1 MYADNFSGR
10 QSFGPG
16 RGGDDEAV
24 ADRSPLGL
32 FDAARDGQVVPPPV
46 RSTHQVGRVGALAV
60 ALGVGAAAMVGLA
73 GAAAADT
80 GADNSPGS
88 AGEGA
93 AHSGGAGVAK
103 GKARAGNRGSSAD
116 SSQAASRRSATPGPR
131 SGGLRSSDPDIQPS
145 PIAPE
150 NISEDFDGGLS
161 SLSAPMGDVESSAP
175 SVVEAPGLALPP
187 QIADLAVADEAP
199 AMTEAAP
206 YGALSDSDPLAWL
219 GGGSGSGEPITAPLA
234 WASLAVARREKLS
247 GETPEV
253 APAAAV
259 TTGEE
264 TAGEETAG
272 EETDPE
278 ILPGDEADSPMVAA
292 SAMALDV
299 GATQPY
305 PPLPSCYSLVCGSMA
320 SFQGTVVNGI
330 AGAIADAL
338 PAAGPAGGCNLSGCP
353 APISVA
359 NLIGSYAF
367 NIVYSLMG
375 KLSTATVA
383 AQVQALANDTTVLGF
398 ISQTVSGSLSGVP
411 SDVAETVGNAVAYFV
426 QNTFGNSA
434 VATAFVPFLQA
445 LNLPTTLVGV
455 GLFAAAMEADP
466 KAAILGRIQGTGV
479 NQAPAMQTALINFF
493 ANTGVQS
500 AFSAAVAGTVNVLIG
515 ATSPSWAPPV
525 NPNAVADYAGELIA
539 TAVLGADDP
548 GIPALGATLSTAFT
562 NLFTAIGGDVGT
574 QLGAAF
580 VTLLNQTG
588 VGNILATNMVN
599 TVLTTL
605 GGTAAFP
612 TPGSLGPAV
621 GATVTSFVTD
631 LFGISAVPTALG
643 DFVTQLIAGIA
654 NDSAVQAKIA
664 EEVGTMVTS
673 ALGGGPIAEVV
684 GPKVGAAV
692 QALLANLAVVTAVS
706 SIIGSLVPTFLN
718 QQGVVS
724 ALASAAGQL
733 ATAALDGDMAEVL
746 PEVIQ
751 GLRSNPN
758 ISDAVGVMAGTAVTQ
773 LLGDSDLWEAVDGA
787 ITTLVTELLGDST
800 VQEAVDTQLSS
811 AVSELL
817 GGGELGQVVGAQV
830 AATIVGL
837 MGNPVVSGALVAL
850 VDSVFGDFLGADGVV
865 PALSS
870 AVSQLA
876 SAAVAG
882 DLDTV
887 LPEVLS
893 GLKTNPNIVAAVGV
907 AVGGAVTQLLSDM
920 DLWQAVDEA
929 ASGLITQLLGDSAVQ
944 SALNDRISSTV
955 SALLGG
961 GALGQVVGAQVADAV
976 VGLLANPVVSS
987 AFVDLFD
994 TVMTDFFGYSG
1005 VVQAFSTAASSVALG
1020 VIGGQTFQEALN
1032 AALGVLKATPS
1043 VIAAVGVAVGGAVTQ
1058 FLSDTALWAAVDGT
1072 LSGLIT
1078 QLLGDS
1084 TVQSALN
1091 DRILN
1096 TVSELL
1102 GGGELGLVV
1111 GTQVADAVVA
1121 LITDPVVTGA
1131 LVDLVDSVLT
1141 DFFGSAGVVE
1151 AFSTAASSVA
1161 LDLIGGESFSEA
1173 LAAALSVLKANP
1185 DVVAAVGFSVGGA
1198 VSQFLSDT
1206 ALWNTID
1213 GSIAALFTQLLA
1225 DPTVQTALNTKIATT
1240 VSELLGGGELGDVV
1254 GSQVAN
1260 AVVGL
1265 ISDPVFG
1272 GALVGLVDSVLT
1284 DFFGYTGV
1292 VSALSTAASDIALG
1306 LIGGETFDEA
1316 VGAALAGLKAN
1327 PDVVDAVGFAVG
1339 GAVTQLLSDTAL
1351 WTAIESA
1358 TTGLLSQLLSDTTV
1372 QNALN
1377 ARIASAVSAM
1387 LGGGA
1392 LGDVVGAQVADAVVG
1407 LLTNPVVGSAL
1418 VDLFDTVLTDF
1429 FGSTGVVAAFSAAAS
1444 DFALAVMTGDSVED
1458 ALAAAL
1464 GELKANPDVVGAV
1477 GFAVGGAVTQLLSD
1491 TALWEAIQGAA
1502 TGLIGQLLSDSAV
1515 QTALN
1520 ERIASTVSA
1529 LLGGGELGDVVGA
1542 QVASTVVGLL
1552 TNPVV
1557 GSALADLFDTVLTDF
1572 FGSSGVVTAFSSAA
1586 SDFALAVMTG
1596 DSVEDA
1602 LAAALGALKANA
1614 DVVAAVGVA
1623 VGGAVTQLLS
1633 DTALWEAIDGSVSGL
1648 ITELLGD
1655 STVQAALNE
1664 RIAAVVSALLGG
1676 GALGDV
1682 VGAQVADTVVGL
1694 FVNPVVS
1701 GALVDLVDSLFGDF
1715 FGAQGVIAAV
1725 STAASDIALAMIG
1738 GQSFDEALAAALGAL
1753 KANADVV
1760 AAVGIAVGGA
1770 VTQLLS
1776 DTALWQAVDGAVAGL
1791 ITQLLGD
1798 TTVQTALSNT
1808 ISSLVSSALGGGELG
1823 DVVGAQV
1830 ANMVVGLLTNPVV
1843 SGAIVSLVDSLSSD
1857 FFGAQGVVAAVAT
1870 AASDVVLGMIGG
1882 ESFEEAW
1889 DAALGVLKANPDV
1902 IAAVGISVGGAVTQ
1916 LLSDT
1921 ALWQAV
1927 EGSVAGL
1934 ITDLLG
1940 DTTVQGALN
1949 ARISS
1954 LVSTLLGGGALGA
1967 AVGGQVADAVVG
1979 LLADPVVTDALGAVV
1994 GTVLTDFFGAE
2005 GVISA
2010 VASAASGFALAVM
2023 TGESAETALQA
2034 AIEGLREA
2042 PDVIAAVGVAVNG
2055 AMTELL
2061 GDTAL
2066 WDAFGTTAASL
2077 VSGLLGD
2084 STVQAALDAGISSA
2098 VSALLGGGELGE
2110 VVGPQVASALMGV
2123 ITSGAVVDGLEA
2135 SVQSLV
2141 AGFFGA
2147 AGVIGDVSDAV
2158 SQYAMAVF
2166 SGEDPATAL
2175 EALLASLKTAPAVIA
2190 GLETGISAALD
2201 VINTQLLSNPVVQQ
2215 LLGSTVTTLVSEIA
2229 GDAVVQAAIA
2239 NYLGAP
2245 YGAIIAGLLA
2255 NTAFTDDLAD
2265 MLGSAVVDFL
2275 SFPGFNNAL
2284 ISTANA
2290 VVEVILTGTPISV
2303 ALQQGLALLQA
2314 NPAFQA
2320 ALDAIV
2326 PGLVDQIL
2334 ANDAVKQA
2342 IGAATEALVDSWLEG
2357 LGITNPFLNRV
2368 IGQVADVTIKSMM
2381 GRQATA
2387 KLLSN
2392 IMIQV
2397 LEGAPVG
2404 QVSNMVTQALLV
2416 DPELQVALGLSLGD
2430 GIGSLFGDNIFG
2442 YMIGAATGGAAA
2454 ITISVVA
2461 GIIRIFDALFPRR
2474 SGVQA
2479 HNHGAS
2485 RIAESGGYIYEDF
2498 GPYTASTLVP
2508 RGGGSEALRR
2518 GFTKDAGLAF
2528 TDFSVSTPT
2537 DSPDFVDVNVAI
2549 NDANAEVGSGDS
2561 PLLVAF
2567 RFRRDWL
2574 FPAAGLT
2581 IPTGSAARA
2590 AAFAP

>member
-1 MYADNFSGR
+1 
-10 QSFGPG
+10 
-16 RGGDDEAV
+16 
-24 ADRSPLGL
+24 
-32 FDAARDGQVVPPPV
+32 
-46 RSTHQVGRVGALAV
+46 
-60 ALGVGAAAMVGLA
+60 
-73 GAAAADT
+73 
-80 GADNSPGS
+80 
-88 AGEGA
+88 
-93 AHSGGAGVAK
+93 
-103 GKARAGNRGSSAD
+103 
-116 SSQAASRRSATPGPR
+116 
-131 SGGLRSSDPDIQPS
+131 
-145 PIAPE
+145 
-150 NISEDFDGGLS
+150 
-161 SLSAPMGDVESSAP
+161 
-175 SVVEAPGLALPP
+175 
-187 QIADLAVADEAP
+187 
-199 AMTEAAP
+199 
-206 YGALSDSDPLAWL
+206 
-219 GGGSGSGEPITAPLA
+219 
-234 WASLAVARREKLS
+234 
-247 GETPEV
+247 
-253 APAAAV
+253 
-259 TTGEE
+259 
-264 TAGEETAG
+264 
-272 EETDPE
+272 
-278 ILPGDEADSPMVAA
+278 
-292 SAMALDV
+292 
-299 GATQPY
+299 
-305 PPLPSCYSLVCGSMA
+305 
-320 SFQGTVVNGI
+320 
-330 AGAIADAL
+330 
-338 PAAGPAGGCNLSGCP
+338 
-353 APISVA
+353 
-359 NLIGSYAF
+359 
-367 NIVYSLMG
+367 
-375 KLSTATVA
+375 
-383 AQVQALANDTTVLGF
+383 
-398 ISQTVSGSLSGVP
+398 
-411 SDVAETVGNAVAYFV
+411 
-426 QNTFGNSA
+426 
-434 VATAFVPFLQA
+434 
-445 LNLPTTLVGV
+445 
-455 GLFAAAMEADP
+455 
-466 KAAILGRIQGTGV
+466 
-479 NQAPAMQTALINFF
+479 
-493 ANTGVQS
+493 
-500 AFSAAVAGTVNVLIG
+500 
-515 ATSPSWAPPV
+515 
-525 NPNAVADYAGELIA
+525 
-539 TAVLGADDP
+539 
-548 GIPALGATLSTAFT
+548 
-562 NLFTAIGGDVGT
+562 
-574 QLGAAF
+574 
-580 VTLLNQTG
+580 
-588 VGNILATNMVN
+588 
-599 TVLTTL
+599 
-605 GGTAAFP
+605 
-612 TPGSLGPAV
+612 
-621 GATVTSFVTD
+621 
-631 LFGISAVPTALG
+631 
-643 DFVTQLIAGIA
+643 
-654 NDSAVQAKIA
+654 
-664 EEVGTMVTS
+664 
-673 ALGGGPIAEVV
+673 
-684 GPKVGAAV
+684 
-692 QALLANLAVVTAVS
+692 
-706 SIIGSLVPTFLN
+706 
-718 QQGVVS
+718 
-724 ALASAAGQL
+724 
-733 ATAALDGDMAEVL
+733 
-746 PEVIQ
+746 
-751 GLRSNPN
+751 
-758 ISDAVGVMAGTAVTQ
+758 
-773 LLGDSDLWEAVDGA
+773 
-787 ITTLVTELLGDST
+787 
-800 VQEAVDTQLSS
+800 
-811 AVSELL
+811 
-817 GGGELGQVVGAQV
+817 
-830 AATIVGL
+830 
-837 MGNPVVSGALVAL
+837 
-850 VDSVFGDFLGADGVV
+850 
-865 PALSS
+865 
-870 AVSQLA
+870 
-876 SAAVAG
+876 
-882 DLDTV
+882 
-887 LPEVLS
+887 
-893 GLKTNPNIVAAVGV
+893 
-907 AVGGAVTQLLSDM
+907 
-920 DLWQAVDEA
+920 
-929 ASGLITQLLGDSAVQ
+929 
-944 SALNDRISSTV
+944 
-955 SALLGG
+955 
-961 GALGQVVGAQVADAV
+961 
-976 VGLLANPVVSS
+976 
-987 AFVDLFD
+987 
-994 TVMTDFFGYSG
+994 
-1005 VVQAFSTAASSVALG
+1005 
-1020 VIGGQTFQEALN
+1020 
-1032 AALGVLKATPS
+1032 
-1043 VIAAVGVAVGGAVTQ
+1043 
-1058 FLSDTALWAAVDGT
+1058 
-1072 LSGLIT
+1072 
-1078 QLLGDS
+1078 
-1084 TVQSALN
+1084 
-1091 DRILN
+1091 
-1096 TVSELL
+1096 
-1102 GGGELGLVV
+1102 
-1111 GTQVADAVVA
+1111 
-1121 LITDPVVTGA
+1121 
-1131 LVDLVDSVLT
+1131 
-1141 DFFGSAGVVE
+1141 
-1151 AFSTAASSVA
+1151 
-1161 LDLIGGESFSEA
+1161 
-1173 LAAALSVLKANP
+1173 
-1185 DVVAAVGFSVGGA
+1185 
-1198 VSQFLSDT
+1198 
-1206 ALWNTID
+1206 
-1213 GSIAALFTQLLA
+1213 
-1225 DPTVQTALNTKIATT
+1225 
-1240 VSELLGGGELGDVV
+1240 
-1254 GSQVAN
+1254 
-1260 AVVGL
+1260 
-1265 ISDPVFG
+1265 
-1272 GALVGLVDSVLT
+1272 
-1284 DFFGYTGV
+1284 
-1292 VSALSTAASDIALG
+1292 
-1306 LIGGETFDEA
+1306 
-1316 VGAALAGLKAN
+1316 
-1327 PDVVDAVGFAVG
+1327 
-1339 GAVTQLLSDTAL
+1339 
-1351 WTAIESA
+1351 
-1358 TTGLLSQLLSDTTV
+1358 
-1372 QNALN
+1372 
-1377 ARIASAVSAM
+1377 
-1387 LGGGA
+1387 
-1392 LGDVVGAQVADAVVG
+1392 
-1407 LLTNPVVGSAL
+1407 
-1418 VDLFDTVLTDF
+1418 
-1429 FGSTGVVAAFSAAAS
+1429 
-1444 DFALAVMTGDSVED
+1444 
-1458 ALAAAL
+1458 
-1464 GELKANPDVVGAV
+1464 
-1477 GFAVGGAVTQLLSD
+1477 
-1491 TALWEAIQGAA
+1491 
-1502 TGLIGQLLSDSAV
+1502 
-1515 QTALN
+1515 
-1520 ERIASTVSA
+1520 
-1529 LLGGGELGDVVGA
+1529 
-1542 QVASTVVGLL
+1542 
-1552 TNPVV
+1552 
-1557 GSALADLFDTVLTDF
+1557 
-1572 FGSSGVVTAFSSAA
+1572 SSAA

-2498 GPYTASTLVP
+2498 GPYTASALVP

>member
-10 QSFGPG
+10 QSFVPG
-16 RGGDDEAV
+16 RGGEGDGV
-24 ADRSPLGL
+24 ADQSPLGL
-32 FDAARDGQVVPPPV
+32 FDAARAGQVVPPPV
-46 RSTHQVGRVGALAV
+46 RSPHQVGRVGALAV

-93 AHSGGAGVAK
+93 AHSGGAGAAK
-103 GKARAGNRGSSAD
+103 GKARAGNRGGSAD
-116 SSQAASRRSATPGPR
+116 SSQVASRRSATPGPR
-131 SGGLRSSDPDIQPS
+131 SGGLRSSDPDIHSS

-150 NISEDFDGGLS
+150 DPQDAAVPDGGLPALPTS
-161 SLSAPMGDVESSAP
+161 HGDVDLTP
-175 SVVEAPGLALPP
+175 PPGVEALKLAPP
-187 QIADLAVADEAP
+187 QIADLAVAEEAP
-199 AMTEAAP
+199 AMTEAEP
-206 YGALSDSDPLAWL
+206 YGALSDGDPLAWL

-234 WASLAVARREKLS
+234 WASLAVARREKLT
-247 GETPEV
+247 GAETEV
-253 APAAAV
+253 APAAAE
-259 TTGEE
+259 TTGEV
-264 TAGEETAG
+264 
-272 EETDPE
+272 TDPTD
-278 ILPGDEADSPMVAA
+278 LLVGDEEDGPAVAA

-299 GATQPY
+299 AATQPY
-305 PPLPSCYSLVCGSMA
+305 PPYPSGCYTLVCGSLLG
-320 SFQGTVVNGI
+320 FQGTVVNGI
-330 AGAIADAL
+330 AGAVVEFL
-338 PAAGPAGGCNLSGCP
+338 PQAGPAGGCNSIGCP
-353 APISVA
+353 TPVSVA
-359 NLIGSYAF
+359 NIIGGYGF
-367 NIVYSLMG
+367 NIIYSLMG
-375 KLSTATVA
+375 KLPASTVG
-383 AQVQALANDTTVLGF
+383 AQVQALATDTTVLSF
-398 ISQTVSGSLSGVP
+398 ISQTVAGSLPGVP
-411 SDVAETVGNAVAYFV
+411 SAVAETVGNAVAYFV

-434 VATAFVPFLQA
+434 VATAFAPFLQA
-445 LNLPTTLVGV
+445 LNLPTQLAGV
-455 GLFAAAMEADP
+455 AAFAAAMAADP
-466 KAAILGRIQGTGV
+466 KAAILARIQGSGV

-493 ANTGVQS
+493 ANLNAQS
-500 AFSAAVAGTVNVLIG
+500 ALSAAVAGTINVLIG

-525 NPNAVADYAGELIA
+525 NPNAIADYAGELIA
-539 TAVLGADDP
+539 TAVLGADNP
-548 GIPALGATLSTAFT
+548 GIPALGATVSTAFQ

-574 QLGAAF
+574 QLGAAL
-580 VTLLNQTG
+580 VTLLNQPG

-621 GATVTSFVTD
+621 GATVTSFVND
-631 LFGISAVPTALG
+631 LFDIPAVPAGLG
-643 DFVTQLIAGIA
+643 TFVTQLIAGIA

-664 EEVGTMVTS
+664 EEVGAMVTA
-673 ALGGGPIAEVV
+673 ALGGGPIADVV

-724 ALASAAGQL
+724 ALANAAGQL
-733 ATAALDGDMAEVL
+733 ATAAVDGDLATEL
-746 PEVIQ
+746 PIVIA
-751 GLRSNPN
+751 GLRSNPD
-758 ISDAVGVMAGTAVTQ
+758 IDDAVGVMAGSAVTQ
-773 LLGDSDLWEAVDGA
+773 LFGDSDLWEAVDGA
-787 ITTLVTELLGDST
+787 ISTLVTDVLGDST
-800 VQEAVDTQLSS
+800 VQEAVNAEVSS
-811 AVSELL
+811 KVSELL

-830 AATIVGL
+830 AATVVGL
-837 MGNPVVSGALVAL
+837 MANPVVSGALVGL
-850 VDSVFGDFLGADGVV
+850 VDSVFGDFFGATGVV

-870 AVSQLA
+870 AASQLA

-887 LPEVLS
+887 LPEVLTA
-893 GLKTNPNIVAAVGV
+893 LKTNADIVAAVGV

-929 ASGLITQLLGDSAVQ
+929 ASGLITQLLGDSTVQ

-955 SALLGG
+955 SAMLGG

-976 VGLLANPVVSS
+976 VGLLANPVVSG

-994 TVMTDFFGYSG
+994 TVLTDFFGYSG

-1020 VIGGQTFQEALN
+1020 VIGGQTFEEALS
-1032 AALGVLKATPS
+1032 AALGVLKSTPS
-1043 VIAAVGVAVGGAVTQ
+1043 VVAAVGVAVGGAVTQ
-1058 FLSDTALWAAVDGT
+1058 LLSDTALWAAVDGA

-1091 DRILN
+1091 ERILN
-1096 TVSELL
+1096 TVSALL

-1111 GTQVADAVVA
+1111 GTQVADAVVS
-1121 LITDPVVTGA
+1121 LISNPVVSGA

-1141 DFFGSAGVVE
+1141 DFFGSVGVVE

-1161 LDLIGGESFSEA
+1161 LGLIGGESFSEA
-1173 LAAALSVLKANP
+1173 LAAALAVLKTNP
-1185 DVVAAVGFSVGGA
+1185 DVVAAVSFSVGGA
-1198 VSQFLSDT
+1198 VTQLLSDT

-1240 VSELLGGGELGDVV
+1240 VSALLGGGELGDVV
-1254 GSQVAN
+1254 GTQVAN

-1265 ISDPVFG
+1265 ISNPVFS
-1272 GALVGLVDSVLT
+1272 GALVDLVDSVLT

-1316 VGAALAGLKAN
+1316 V
-1327 PDVVDAVGFAVG
+1327 
-1339 GAVTQLLSDTAL
+1339 
-1351 WTAIESA
+1351 
-1358 TTGLLSQLLSDTTV
+1358 
-1372 QNALN
+1372 
-1377 ARIASAVSAM
+1377 
-1387 LGGGA
+1387 
-1392 LGDVVGAQVADAVVG
+1392 
-1407 LLTNPVVGSAL
+1407 
-1418 VDLFDTVLTDF
+1418 
-1429 FGSTGVVAAFSAAAS
+1429 AAAV
-1444 DFALAVMTGDSVED
+1444 AG
-1458 ALAAAL
+1458 
-1464 GELKANPDVVGAV
+1464 LKANPDVVGAV

-1491 TALWEAIQGAA
+1491 TALWSAIESATTGLIAELLGDTTVQAALNARIASIVSTALGGGELGDVVGAQVANAVVGLLTNPVVGGALVDLFDTVLTDFFGYTGVIAAFSGAASDFALAVMTGDSIEEALAAALGELKSNSDVVGAVGFAVGGAVTQLLSDTALWEAIEGAT

-1520 ERIASTVSA
+1520 ARIASTVSA

-1557 GSALADLFDTVLTDF
+1557 GTALVDLFDTVLTDF
-1572 FGSSGVVTAFSSAA
+1572 FGHTGVIPAFSAAA

-1596 DSVEDA
+1596 DSVEEA
-1602 LAAALGALKANA
+1602 LAAALGSLKANA

-1633 DTALWEAIDGSVSGL
+1633 DTALWSAIDGSLSGL
-1648 ITELLGD
+1648 ITQLLGD
-1655 STVQAALNE
+1655 STVQAALNS
-1664 RIAAVVSALLGG
+1664 RIASVVSALLGG
-1676 GALGDV
+1676 GQLGDV

-1694 FVNPVVS
+1694 FANPVVS
-1701 GALVDLVDSLFGDF
+1701 GALIDLVDSLLGDF
-1715 FGAQGVIAAV
+1715 LGAQGVIAAV
-1725 STAASDIALAMIG
+1725 STAASDIALAVIG
-1738 GQSFDEALAAALGAL
+1738 GESFDEALATAMSAL
-1753 KANADVV
+1753 KANPDVV

-1770 VTQLLS
+1770 VTQLLG

-1791 ITQLLGD
+1791 LTQLLGD
-1798 TTVQTALSNT
+1798 TTVQTALNDT
-1808 ISSLVSSALGGGELG
+1808 ISLLVSTALGGGELG

-1830 ANMVVGLLTNPVV
+1830 ANTVVGLLTNPVV
-1843 SGAIVSLVDSLSSD
+1843 SGALVALVDSLFGD

-1870 AASDVVLGMIGG
+1870 AASDVALGMIGG
-1882 ESFEEAW
+1882 ETFQEAL
-1889 DAALGVLKANPDV
+1889 DAALSVLKANPDV
-1902 IAAVGISVGGAVTQ
+1902 VAAVGISVGGAVTQ

-1921 ALWQAV
+1921 DLWQAV

-1934 ITDLLG
+1934 ITQLLG

-1949 ARISS
+1949 AQISS

-2010 VASAASGFALAVM
+2010 VASAASGIALAVM
-2023 TGESAETALQA
+2023 TGEDIETALQT

-2077 VSGLLGD
+2077 ISGLLGD
-2084 STVQAALDAGISSA
+2084 STVQEALNAGISSA
-2098 VSALLGGGELGE
+2098 VSTLLGGGELGQ
-2110 VVGPQVASALMGV
+2110 VVGPQVANALMGV
-2123 ITSGAVVDGLEA
+2123 ITNSAVIDGLEA
-2135 SVQSLV
+2135 SVQSLIS
-2141 AGFFGA
+2141 GFFGA
-2147 AGVIGDVSDAV
+2147 ADVIGDVAGAV
-2158 SQYAMAVF
+2158 SQYATAVF
-2166 SGEDPATAL
+2166 SGEDPAIAL
-2175 EALLASLKTAPAVIA
+2175 QALLTSLKTDPAVIS

-2201 VINTQLLSNPVVQQ
+2201 VINTQLLSNPVIQQ
-2215 LLGSTVTTLVSEIA
+2215 LLGSTVTALVSEIA

-2245 YGAIIAGLLA
+2245 YGAIVAGLLA
-2255 NTAFTDDLAD
+2255 NTAFVDDLAD

-2290 VVEVILTGTPISV
+2290 VVQVILTGTPV
-2303 ALQQGLALLQA
+2303 PEALQQGLALLQA
-2314 NPAFQA
+2314 NPGFQA

-2326 PGLVDQIL
+2326 PGLVNQIL
-2334 ANDAVKQA
+2334 GNAAVKQA
-2342 IGAATEALVDSWLEG
+2342 IGAATEALVDSWLES
-2357 LGITNPFLNRV
+2357 LGITNQFLNRV
-2368 IGQVADVTIKSMM
+2368 IGQVADVTMASMM

-2404 QVSNMVTQALLV
+2404 QVSNMITQALLV

-2461 GIIRIFDALFPRR
+2461 GIIRVFDALFPRR
-2474 SGVQA
+2474 SGAQA
-2479 HNHGAS
+2479 HSHGAS

-2498 GPYTASTLVP
+2498 GPYTASALVP
-2508 RGGGSEALRR
+2508 RGGGAEALRR
-2518 GFTKDAGLAF
+2518 GFTKDGGLEF
-2528 TDFSVSTPT
+2528 TDFAVSTPA
-2537 DSPDFVDVNVAI
+2537 DGSAFVDVNVAI
-2549 NDANAEVGSGDS
+2549 NEANTEAGGDNS
-2561 PLLVAF
+2561 PLLIAF

-2574 FPAAGLT
+2574 FPATGLT